1 MTTEG
6 KKTGHI
12 DRVEEA
18 DIESFPA
25 SDPPAWTLS
34 PDIDEGWDD
43 SEDQSKAKPPVSRI
57 GNRPPTTPT
66 D

>member
-1 MTTEG
+1 MTANR
-6 KKTGHI
+6 KKTERI

-18 DIESFPA
+18 DLESFPA

-34 PDIDEGWDD
+34 PVDEDGDE
-43 SEDQSKAKPPVSRI
+43 SEGRNKAKPPVA
-57 GNRPPTTPT
+57 RPPGAST